1 MLAAAASFT
10 ADTAGRAVPLT
21 LAELEG
27 RDAGAKAGGTERRFL
42 CPFPACASHQIAAKH
57 RTLAVNTQTGAWH
70 CHRCHEK
77 GLLREWYTRQAE
89 AQARPFVSARDR
101 GRARLRSLLNVPP
114 PPPLPDASRPDVLKD
129 PDLRKALTELLAGVK
144 PLAGTPGAA
153 YLDGRGL
160 PVDFCT
166 AAGVRFHQNYL
177 GRPAV
182 VFSLRNGAG
191 RVVALHGRFTDGRN
205 DPKSKSRFPMH
216 SAVFATPGAW
226 KGEPWQGRAV
236 ITEAPIDA
244 LTLAFCGV
252 PALALCGT
260 AGGKELLKFR
270 LSLGQAVAAF
280 DADEAGQKAGGALSA
295 LLLPVGCQ
303 VFRLLPPAGTKDWN
317 EALLLLG
324 RDTLRDYLAGELSGV
339 PVVANATV
347 EPSTIVA
354 PMPPPVLSTAI
365 ADALPPVVAPSD
377 ATEGETA
384 ADAALRRA
392 TVRAVLAAADAD
404 ALPVVPVSLGPG
416 RTCVNPNDTARAL
429 WAHFRLATHNAQ
441 PTEARPKPWANW
453 HGIACTT
460 LDDLETLAFWWE
472 GISENSRP
480 GDYAE

>member
-57 RTLAVNTQTGAWH
+57 RTLAVNTHTGAWH

-280 DADEAGQKAGGALSA
+280 DNDTDAPENAGQKAGRALSA

-324 RDTLRDYLAGELSGV
+324 RDTLRDYLAGELSGGETV
-339 PVVANATV
+339 PD
-347 EPSTIVA
+347 VA
-354 PMPPPVLSTAI
+354 PFAEVEAETRPELQATIRTATAEPVQSLVGSF
-365 ADALPPVVAPSD
+365 ADVPRVKPAEA
-377 ATEGETA
+377 
-384 ADAALRRA
+384 AAL
-392 TVRAVLAAADAD
+392 
-404 ALPVVPVSLGPG
+404 
-416 RTCVNPNDTARAL
+416 
-429 WAHFRLATHNAQ
+429 
-441 PTEARPKPWANW
+441 
-453 HGIACTT
+453 
-460 LDDLETLAFWWE
+460 LAFVQAAYWKTGADIQAVAGRIVWVE
-472 GISENSRP
+472 ANGLVTDVWAGPAAGRLTPGADYWQAVSPFPVPADGAYEDDGGDGEP